1 MQLRILIA
9 AAIYLGSYLPL
20 SLILLAQD
28 IDLESVKRG
37 ICPVWSIITLSC
49 ASPFKNP
56 FWSLGAVAVCAMGMA
71 ATFVALR
78 ALRTTQRVKVIESKH
93 IPADLINYVIPY
105 VVSFISLD
113 FEQGA
118 KLIGFAVFLS
128 WIFWITYRSGQIVL
142 NPVLAA
148 FGWKLFEVSMSITE
162 RQRFSWVACCPRS
175 ISSLTAPTFRVTSR
189 TLWSSGGIRGTLA
202 DDYASGPEGF

>member
-28 IDLESVKRG
+28 LDLEAVKRG
-37 ICPVWSIITLSC
+37 VCPVGSMVTLSC
-49 ASPFKNP
+49 TSPLKNP
-56 FWSLGAVAVCAMGMA
+56 SWSLAAFAICLVGMA
-71 ATFVALR
+71 VTFVALR
-78 ALRTTQRVKVIESKH
+78 IVRTPQRVKVTESKH

-113 FEQGA
+113 FEQGT
-118 KLIGFAVFLS
+118 KLIGFAVFLL

-148 FGWKLFEVSMSITE
+148 FGWKLFEVKYAYPAGSGIFVGRMLSKVDIEPDRTYLQGHLQDVMVVRGE
-162 RQRFSWVACCPRS
+162 EGDA
-175 ISSLTAPTFRVTSR
+175 SR
-189 TLWSSGGIRGTLA
+189 
-202 DDYASGPEGF
+202 

>member
-9 AAIYLGSYLPL
+9 AAIYVGSYLPL

-28 IDLESVKRG
+28 LDLEAVRRG
-37 ICPVWSIITLSC
+37 ICPIGSMVTLSC
-49 ASPFKNP
+49 ASPLKNP
-56 FWSLGAVAVCAMGMA
+56 CWSLGAIAVCATGMA

-78 ALRTTQRVKVIESKH
+78 ALRTTQRVKVTESKH

-113 FEQGA
+113 FEQGT
-118 KLIGFAVFLS
+118 KLIGFAVFLG
-128 WIFWITYRSGQIVL
+128 WIFWITYMSGQIVL

-148 FGWKLFEVSMSITE
+148 FGWKLFEVKYVHHGATE
-162 RQRFSWVACCPRS
+162 IFVGRMLSKVDIEPG
-175 ISSLTAPTFRVTSR
+175 R
-189 TLWSSGGIRGTLA
+189 TYLQGHLQDVMIVRDEQGDANR
-202 DDYASGPEGF
+202 

>member
-1 MQLRILIA
+1 MQLRILFA

-28 IDLESVKRG
+28 LDVEVVKRG
-37 ICPVWSIITLSC
+37 ICPVGSMVALGC
-49 ASPFKNP
+49 ASPLKNP
-56 FWSLGAVAVCAMGMA
+56 FYSLAAVAVCAIGILG
-71 ATFVALR
+71 TFLALR
-78 ALRTTQRVKVIESKH
+78 VLRTSQRVKVTESKH

-113 FEQGA
+113 FEQGT
-118 KLIGFAVFLS
+118 KLIGFAVFLG

-148 FGWKLFEVSMSITE
+148 FGWKLFEVKYVHHGATAIFVGRMLSKVDIEPDRTYLQGHLQDVMVVRDKE
-162 RQRFSWVACCPRS
+162 EDFSR
-175 ISSLTAPTFRVTSR
+175 
-189 TLWSSGGIRGTLA
+189 
-202 DDYASGPEGF
+202 

>member
-1 MQLRILIA
+1 MQLRILFA

-28 IDLESVKRG
+28 LDVEVVKRG
-37 ICPVWSIITLSC
+37 ICPVGSMVALGC
-49 ASPFKNP
+49 ASPLKNP
-56 FWSLGAVAVCAMGMA
+56 LYSLAAVAVCAAGML

-78 ALRTTQRVKVIESKH
+78 VLQTSQRVKVTESKH

-113 FEQGA
+113 FEQGT
-118 KLIGFAVFLS
+118 KLIGFAVFLI
-128 WIFWITYRSGQIVL
+128 WIFWITYRSGQIVI

-148 FGWKLFEVSMSITE
+148 FGWKLFEVKYAYPAGSGIFVGRMLSKVDIEPDRTYLQGHLQDVMVVRGE
-162 RQRFSWVACCPRS
+162 EGNA
-175 ISSLTAPTFRVTSR
+175 SR
-189 TLWSSGGIRGTLA
+189 
-202 DDYASGPEGF
+202 